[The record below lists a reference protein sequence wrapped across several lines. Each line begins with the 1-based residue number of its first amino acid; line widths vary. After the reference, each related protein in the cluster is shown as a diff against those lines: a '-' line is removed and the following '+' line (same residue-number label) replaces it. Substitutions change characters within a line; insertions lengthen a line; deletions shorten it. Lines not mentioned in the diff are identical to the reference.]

1 MANTVVGVEIKVKGD
16 QANQSV
22 GSFKKQLKEAQAE
35 LVALTAKFGV
45 TSKEAGE
52 AAKRVADLKDAFADA
67 KDLSDAFNPGNKFQA
82 LSNAI
87 RGATSGFTALQ
98 GAQALFGSES
108 EEVQKTLAKV
118 QGALAF
124 SEGISGVLDLAGN
137 FKNLA
142 AVVKGG
148 LTTAFGT
155 LRNAIISTGIGA
167 LAVGI
172 GLLIANFDKVKQ
184 AIINLIPGAQ
194 GFFNILG
201 DIVDTVTGW
210 FGASE
215 DVLDTQKAL
224 KEATDQLND
233 SLADYEGQIDRVV
246 KIEKLRAQIAG
257 QSQAQIDKLEQAGIL
272 AKINNYNKLI
282 EEARKFNI
290 DTTALEQKRLEA
302 QEQLL
307 ILGLQAEVKAADQRR
322 ALQAKQSEDQ
332 KKRTQDNAQRK
343 EKEKKDNEEFLRQA
357 LEAANKLDEIRL
369 ENTKESIK
377 EEFDRKQFA
386 LAVQQ
391 QAEIDNLL
399 ELKNKKLINDT
410 QYEEAKALII
420 NTFAQRQ
427 SQLLLEKTKAD
438 ADAAK
443 TILETT
449 FVNPFEKIQTDF
461 ESQRNALADKENA
474 AIDAAEK
481 LREQKIQAAKDD
493 AAQIIKI
500 EQDFQDT
507 MTGIQKGASDARS
520 AINEAERNIKLQG
533 IKTVIDDTKTAID
546 AVAEGTV
553 VAKALGIASALI
565 STFQGANEIIKTPS
579 PPGIPAPLAFAL
591 KAAAVAKTIALGLK
605 QVRSISAVKVPG
617 KGGGG
622 GGAGN
627 VQAPSVQP
635 LTPAAQTTTLDQSS
649 INQIGAASSRAFV
662 LERDVTN
669 NQERVARLNRAARI
683 N

>member
-35 LVALTAKFGV
+35 LVALTSKFGV

-52 AAKRVADLKDAFADA
+52 AAKRVADLKDTLGDA
-67 KDLSDAFNPGNKFQA
+67 KALSDAFNPGNKFQA
-82 LSNAI
+82 LSSAI
-87 RGATSGFTALQ
+87 QGATSAFTALQ

-108 EEVQKTLAKV
+108 EKVQETLAKV

-124 SEGISGVLDLAGN
+124 SQGISGVLDLADN

-184 AIINLIPGAQ
+184 AIINLIPGAE
-194 GFFNILG
+194 GFFNVLG

-272 AKINNYNKLI
+272 AKINNYDRLI
-282 EEARKFNI
+282 EKARKNFI
-290 DTTALEQKRLEA
+290 DTTALEQKRLAA
-302 QEQLL
+302 QEQLFT
-307 ILGLQAEVKAADQRR
+307 LGLQAEAKAADQSR
-322 ALQAKQSEDQ
+322 ALQAKRSEEA
-332 KKRTQDNAQRK
+332 KKRREDDEKQAQAARDAITK
-343 EKEKKDNEEFLRQA
+343 QNTEFVVGIRNTNRSILADTKSVLSEQT
-357 LEAANKLDEIRL
+357 AA
-369 ENTKESIK
+369 TKEALNTQAADTLRNTEFAIEVRREEQRIK
-377 EEFDRKQFA
+377 AEFD
-386 LAVQQ
+386 
-391 QAEIDNLL
+391 QAEIDSKRATVAAVASATDAIA
-399 ELKNKKLINDT
+399 EVIGKNT
-410 QYEEAKALII
+410 AVGKAL
-420 NTFAQRQ
+420 
-427 SQLLLEKTKAD
+427 S
-438 ADAAK
+438 
-443 TILETT
+443 
-449 FVNPFEKIQTDF
+449 
-461 ESQRNALADKENA
+461 
-474 AIDAAEK
+474 
-481 LREQKIQAAKDD
+481 
-493 AAQIIKI
+493 
-500 EQDFQDT
+500 
-507 MTGIQKGASDARS
+507 
-520 AINEAERNIKLQG
+520 
-533 IKTVIDDTKTAID
+533 
-546 AVAEGTV
+546 
-553 VAKALGIASALI
+553 IASATI
-565 STFQGANEIIKTPS
+565 STFEAGIDAFKAIKT
-579 PPGIPAPLAFAL
+579 
-591 KAAAVAKTIALGLK
+591 AKTPVEVISAIALSAKVIAQGIGIVK
-605 QVRSISAVKVPG
+605 RIRSVQIPRAG
-617 KGGGG
+617 AGGG
-622 GGAGN
+622 GGAI
-627 VQAPSVQP
+627 PSLQP